1 LRTEARILVNRRSFS
16 LTCVAAVLAGGRGPA
31 HAQGDRRPRVG
42 YFSIGPVVDPP
53 SPERA
58 AFLDGL
64 AQEGLAAGRGV
75 EVVYASAEG
84 NVEFAGDVAR
94 DLVAR
99 HPNVIVASGGIA
111 LQALHQSTRD
121 VPVVILAV
129 GDPVGLGLVTSLG
142 RPGGNFTG
150 SSFVSSDLAAKR
162 VQLLHEVAP
171 RARQMA
177 LVFDRRNH
185 NARLESEA
193 TVVAARAAGVEPVV
207 YGIDDDQGLT
217 DSLGKIQASRIPALY
232 VVFEGNIV
240 ARRRVEIGEFTV
252 GRRLPSI
259 SGWAGLAEAGCLLS
273 YGPDIEAM
281 FRRGAHYV
289 ASILRG
295 AKPGELPVEQPSRFE
310 FAVNMTTAWAIGLK
324 VPQNLLLRATRI
336 IK

>member
-1 LRTEARILVNRRSFS
+1 MLPNRRAFS
-16 LTCVAAVLAGGRGPA
+16 LTCVAALLGAGLRAA
-31 HAQGDRRPRVG
+31 HGQGDRRPRVG

-53 SPERA
+53 SVERA

-64 AQEGLAAGRGV
+64 AQEGMPAGRAV
-75 EVVYASAEG
+75 EMLYASAEG
-84 NVEFAGDVAR
+84 NVEFADDVAR

-99 HPNVIVASGGIA
+99 HPSVIVASGGIA
-111 LQALHQSTRD
+111 LLALHKSTRD

-129 GDPVGLGLVTSLG
+129 GDPVGLGLVDSLG
-142 RPGGNFTG
+142 RPGRNFTG
-150 SSFVSSDLAAKR
+150 SSFVSSELAAKR

-171 RARQMA
+171 QARRMA

-185 NARLESEA
+185 NARLETDA
-193 TVVAARAAGVEPVV
+193 TAAAARAAGVEPVV

-217 DSLGKIQASRIPALY
+217 DTLARIDAGRVRSLY

-240 ARRRVEIGEFTV
+240 ARRRVEIAEFTIA
-252 GRRLPSI
+252 RRLPSI

-295 AKPGELPVEQPSRFE
+295 ARTSELPVEQASRFE
-310 FAVNMTTAWAIGLK
+310 FAINVRTAAAIGLK
-324 VPQNLLLRATRI
+324 LPQNLLLRATRI
-336 IK
+336 ID